1 VSLLPVEPG
10 ALPVAVLVWPLL
22 FGLGAYLLLTAQP
35 VGEPKADLGE
45 MLRRLDVDERVRGE
59 AGGGPARPMFASRLL
74 ESMLRPALDDAGR
87 LLRAALAR
95 FGLGGGA
102 ELERALRLVR
112 PGVDPAQF
120 FGEKVASGLVGLA
133 LTPTLNAFGVD
144 PFGPWP
150 LWVALAGGA
159 LGFLAPDW
167 DLARR
172 VAARRTRSLME
183 LAPLVDMLT
192 IAVAA
197 GLALEEALV
206 RVAREGRGVV
216 ADELMRASREAAL
229 GQTTLVRALEAMAER
244 NGVAE
249 LASLVSQLRASHEQ
263 GLPLVQTLTVQA
275 DALREKRRLRI
286 LEAGGRATAA
296 MLLPVA
302 LFVLPVLFVVLLV
315 PAFVQIVGLGG

>member
-1 VSLLPVEPG
+1 VTVPFEPG
-10 ALPVAVLVWPLL
+10 ALPLGVLAWPLL

-35 VGEPKADLGE
+35 IGEPKPDLGE
-45 MLRRLDVDERVRGE
+45 MLRRLDVDERVRSDLG
-59 AGGGPARPMFASRLL
+59 AARARPMFASRLL
-74 ESMLRPALDDAGR
+74 EGMLRPVLDDAGR
-87 LLRAALAR
+87 LLRALLAR

-112 PGVDPAQF
+112 AGVDPPQF
-120 FGEKVASGLVGLA
+120 FGEKVAIGLLGLGFA
-133 LTPTLNAFGVD
+133 PALNAFGVQ
-144 PFGPWP
+144 PFGHWP
-150 LWVALAGGA
+150 LWVAVVGGT
-159 LGFLAPDW
+159 LGFLVPDW
-167 DLARR
+167 DLERR
-172 VAARRTRSLME
+172 VAARRAVSLAE
-183 LAPLVDMLT
+183 LPPLVDMLT

-229 GQTTLVRALEAMAER
+229 GQTTLVGALEAMAER

-275 DALREKRRLRI
+275 DALREKRRLGI

-296 MLLPVA
+296 MLIPVA
-302 LFVLPVLFVVLLV
+302 LCILPVLFVVLLV